1 MPLLIGEELV
11 LLALRPDGSLAGQD
25 LHLKHALGG
34 ALLTELVLDGHA
46 ALEGNVVVAV
56 EGHPRPTHPVLAQA
70 LDAVATRRQHRP
82 KAWVSRLARTARRDL
97 LAGLVEAG
105 ILTEERHRILG
116 ILPRLRHPMADTADP
131 AARDEPLGRLRAAV
145 LDGAV
150 PRPRTAALAG
160 MVSAAGLDRAV
171 FPDADRRAV
180 RRRLKEI
187 AEGDWATKAVRQA
200 IAAVQAATIAAVT
213 AANTAASSS
222 GAG

>member
-1 MPLLIGEELV
+1 MPLLISEELV

-46 ALEGNVVVAV
+46 ELEGNVVVPA

-70 LDAVATRRQHRP
+70 LDEVATRRRHRP
-82 KAWVSRLARTARRDL
+82 KAWVSRLARSARRDL

-105 ILTEERHRILG
+105 ILTEERHRVLG
-116 ILPRLRHPMADTADP
+116 ILPRSRHPLAEP

-145 LDGAV
+145 LDGAT
-150 PRPRTAALAG
+150 PEPRTAALAG

-187 AEGDWATKAVRQA
+187 AEGDWAAKAVRQA
-200 IAAVQAATIAAVT
+200 IAAVRAATLAAVT

-222 GAG
+222 GTG